1 VVLSPSQEDRTV
13 AHTMTPDKITISRK
27 ATYIG
32 CFISLVT
39 VRLLLRD
46 FTWQGGTELHALMEA
61 SASILALFI
70 GIVTLMLFRGKKAD
84 LYPLIGIGFLGAGLL
99 DGYHALLSAPW
110 FADLLLSGLPSLM
123 SWSGLASRFFL
134 SVSLWLSVQAWR
146 REPRTRQPEKISRRL
161 KYLAVG
167 SFISLIVLIL
177 AFFTMPRKYYP
188 EITAYGLEE
197 LIPAVFFLLAFIGY
211 VRKGLWKDDIFEHWL
226 LLALIISFV
235 SQAMF
240 MSFSGGFFDG
250 MFHAGHLLKNV
261 SYFFVLVGLVISMSH
276 VLKEEA
282 QELACPN
289 DGAQREVDGFVG
301 LVIGTSQLLQREEAR
316 SRELAQANE
325 VLQRELAERSRAKE
339 MIEAHEEVEVWILGE
354 TAQLAQINKM
364 LQREISERK
373 RAESELEALH
383 GLSRQLDSTLELDD
397 VIELALV
404 KVKGVVGVDVAVLS
418 ILDKSSGGLI
428 LRTDP
433 QLPRE
438 QIEAIVQTELRH
450 WISGQAAESWHPILL
465 DSLSNG
471 DQLSSLAAALGGVES
486 LVCVPLKAKGT
497 VIGHLTLASAKLGR
511 FTEQDVPFLS
521 SAASVVA
528 TAIDNARLYAQ
539 TKKDAEAKSLLVREL
554 NHRVRN
560 NLATIVGLLSM
571 EMARKK
577 RHSAEKALK
586 ASIER
591 VQSLAAIHNTLAQAE
606 FRELDLKRLVE
617 DVAQAAV
624 RGLGWDKKVKITADA
639 PPLRLPPN
647 RLASLALAANELI
660 TNALKHAFRTSDA
673 GLIQVRVTE
682 EGEEIR
688 LEIRDNGAGIS
699 TTRKMGGRKGVGL
712 GIVTSLVETDLQG
725 QFELREDNGTVATIR
740 FPMSKGPQI

>member
-1 VVLSPSQEDRTV
+1 MVLSPSQEDRKV
-13 AHTMTPDKITISRK
+13 ARTMTPDKITISRR

-32 CFISLVT
+32 CFLSLVT
-39 VRLLLRD
+39 IRLLLRD

-70 GIVTLMLFRGKKAD
+70 GIVTLRLFRGKKAD
-84 LYPLIGIGFLGAGLL
+84 LYPLIGIGFLGSGLL

-123 SWSGLASRFFL
+123 SWSGVASRFFL
-134 SVSLWLSVQAWR
+134 SVSLWLSCQAWR
-146 REPRTRQPEKISRRL
+146 REPRTRQPGKTSRRL
-161 KYLAVG
+161 KWLAVG
-167 SFISLIVLIL
+167 SFISVIFLIL
-177 AFFTMPRKYYP
+177 AFFAMPRKYYP
-188 EITAYGLEE
+188 KITVYGLEE
-197 LIPAVFFLLAFIGY
+197 LVPAVFFLLAFVGY
-211 VRKGLWKDDIFEHWL
+211 FRKGHWKDDIFEHWL

-240 MSFSGGFFDG
+240 MSFSGRFFDG
-250 MFHAGHLLKNV
+250 MFHAGHLLKNA
-261 SYFFVLVGLVISMSH
+261 SYFFVLVGLVMSMSH

-282 QELACPN
+282 QEFARAN
-289 DGAQREVDGFVG
+289 DR
-301 LVIGTSQLLQREEAR
+301 VIGTSHLLQREEAR
-316 SRELAQANE
+316 SQELVQANE
-325 VLQRELAERSRAKE
+325 VLQRELAERRRAKE
-339 MIEAHEEVEVWILGE
+339 MLGEAHEEVEVWILEE

-397 VIELALV
+397 VLELALV
-404 KVKGVVGVDVAVLS
+404 KVKGVVGVDLAALS

-471 DQLSSLAAALGGVES
+471 DQLSSWATAVGGVES

-497 VIGHLTLASAKLGR
+497 VIGHLTLASAKVGR

-591 VQSLAAIHNTLAQAE
+591 VQSLAAIHNTLAQDE
-606 FRELDLKRLVE
+606 FRELDLRRLVE
-617 DVAQAAV
+617 DVAKAAV
-624 RGLGWDKKVKITADA
+624 KGMSWEQDVEITVDA

-647 RLASLALAANELI
+647 RLPSLALAVNELI

-699 TTRKMGGRKGVGL
+699 TSRKTGGRKGVGL

-740 FPMSKGPQI
+740 FPMFKGPQI